1 MAGLIGARIP
11 RLEDGALLI
20 GKGRFIDDIV
30 LAGVLHAAFVRSPH
44 PHAAVRAVDAREA
57 LALPGVHAVLTLD
70 DLAPVLAKRR
80 MLRHSNS
87 GTPLD
92 RYWSFALADGEV
104 SYVGEAV
111 ALVIADNRYV
121 AEDAA
126 ALVAVDYDVLPSV
139 ADCRQAVAPTS
150 PAVRREL
157 NTNVAATYKVVYGD
171 AEAAFNKAAHVFHEE
186 LWQHR
191 GAAHPIEGR
200 GILAQ
205 WRDDMMTV
213 WASTQKAH
221 DLFQSLTALLD
232 FDESRLR
239 VATPDVGGG
248 FGPKLCVYPED
259 IAVVA
264 AAKLLRRSI
273 KWIEDRREHFTNA
286 AQERDQ
292 YWSVEIAV
300 DANARLLGVRGRLI
314 HDLGAYALQDVN
326 IPFNSASMMSGPYML
341 PALSIDVTVA
351 ATNKTPV
358 SSVRGAGYPQAAFAM
373 ERLMDRV
380 AREMRLERAEV
391 RRRNLIPAE
400 KMPYTKPL
408 KARSGA
414 SMRYDSGDYPSC
426 QAQVLQAA
434 RWDDFPQRQAA
445 ALRERRYIGIGL
457 AHGIKGTGRG
467 PFESGLVRVSNTG
480 RVSVF
485 TGAAAIGQGLGTA
498 LAQICAS
505 ELGLRAADITVV
517 PGDTSGV
524 SLGLGAFASRQ
535 TVTAG
540 SSVLLAARAVAEKA
554 KKLAS
559 HVLEAAEHDLEIADG
574 EVRVVGAP
582 QLAVKFGELARILK
596 GAPGYGFPPDIEP
609 GLEANVNW
617 RSDSLAYANA
627 CHVAEV
633 EVDPDT
639 GGVRILNYVALQD
652 SGILINPMMVDGQVV
667 RRRGAWH
674 RQRDPGMDGIRRE
687 RTAHHHDIGRLSAA
701 ERHGSSL
708 HRDDLPGNS
717 VAAQSARRQGRG
729 RGQHHPDRGG
739 GHLRHRGRV
748 ATFRCPHRANT
759 DHAAQAGRAHCQ
771 WRKVLKAERGR
782 NTNMRTP
789 MMACVRAARRSSHDR
804 RITRRHVE
812 RSNSA

>member
-1 MAGLIGARIP
+1 MTSRRRVFGTPRSCAARIRTPASAASTREP
-11 RLEDGALLI
+11 RW
-20 GKGRFIDDIV
+20 
-30 LAGVLHAAFVRSPH
+30 
-44 PHAAVRAVDAREA
+44 
-57 LALPGVHAVLTLD
+57 ALPGVHAVLTLD
-70 DLAPVLAKRR
+70 DLAPVLVQRR

-92 RYWSFALADGEV
+92 RFWSFALANGEV

-111 ALVIADNRYV
+111 AIVLADSRYL

-126 ALVAVDYDVLPSV
+126 ALVAVDYDVLPAV
-139 ADCRQAVAPTS
+139 ADCRQAGAAGA

-157 NTNVAATYKVVYGD
+157 NNNIASTSKVAFGD
-171 AEAAFNKAAHVFHEE
+171 IDAAFGKAAHVFHEE
-186 LWQHR
+186 IWQHR

-200 GILAQ
+200 GIVAE
-205 WRDDMMTV
+205 WRRDNESMTV

-221 DLFQSLTALLD
+221 DLFQSLTALLG

-264 AAKLLRRSI
+264 SARLVERPV
-273 KWIEDRREHFTNA
+273 KWVEDRREHFTNA

-292 YWSVEIAV
+292 YWSLDIAV
-300 DANARLLGVRGRLI
+300 DGEGRLLGVRGRLL

-326 IPFNSASMMSGPYML
+326 IPYNSASMMSGPYML
-341 PALSIDVTVA
+341 PALAMDVIVA

-380 AREMRLERAEV
+380 ARELGLDRADIRL
-391 RRRNLIPAE
+391 RNLIPPE

-414 SMRYDSGDYPSC
+414 SMRYDSGDYPAC
-426 QAQVLQAA
+426 HAQVLEAAGWHDFPRRRAAA
-434 RWDDFPQRQAA
+434 RAQG
-445 ALRERRYIGIGL
+445 RYLGIGL

-467 PFESGLVRVSNTG
+467 PFESGMVRVSNTG
-480 RVSVF
+480 RISVF
-485 TGAAAIGQGLGTA
+485 TGAAAIGQGLRTV

-505 ELGLRAADITVV
+505 ELGMRAEEVTVV
-517 PGDTSGV
+517 PGDTGGV

-540 SSVLLAARAVAEKA
+540 SSVLLAARAVADKA

-559 HVLEAAEHDLEIADG
+559 HVLEAAEHDLELVNG
-574 EVRVVGAP
+574 EVRVLGAP
-582 QLAVKFGELARILK
+582 QLAVKLGELARILK
-596 GAPGYGFPPDIEP
+596 GAPGYGFPPGIDP
-609 GLEANVNW
+609 GLDASVNW

-627 CHVAEV
+627 SHVAEV

-652 SGILINPMMVDGQVV
+652 SGTLINPMLVDGQVV
-667 RRRGAWH
+667 GGVAHGIGNALLEFMRFDDSAQPVTTTFADYLLPGATDVPTINTIYKETPSPLNPLGAKGAGEVSTIPTAAAVISAIEHALEPFGVRIAQTPIMPHELVAMIRGA
-674 RQRDPGMDGIRRE
+674 
-687 RTAHHHDIGRLSAA
+687 
-701 ERHGSSL
+701 
-708 HRDDLPGNS
+708 
-717 VAAQSARRQGRG
+717 
-729 RGQHHPDRGG
+729 
-739 GHLRHRGRV
+739 
-748 ATFRCPHRANT
+748 
-759 DHAAQAGRAHCQ
+759 
-771 WRKVLKAERGR
+771 K
-782 NTNMRTP
+782 
-789 MMACVRAARRSSHDR
+789 
-804 RITRRHVE
+804 
-812 RSNSA
+812 

>member
-57 LALPGVHAVLTLD
+57 LALPGVQAVLTLD
-70 DLAPVLAKRR
+70 DLAAVLAKRR

-171 AEAAFNKAAHVFHEE
+171 AEAAFNKAAHIFHEE

-300 DANARLLGVRGRLI
+300 DANARLLGARGRLI

-498 LAQICAS
+498 LAQICAERTRPARRGHHGS
-505 ELGLRAADITVV
+505 PRRYQRRVARPRSLCQPANRHRRLLRAAGRAGGGGKGEKARKPRAGGGRARSRDCRWR
-517 PGDTSGV
+517 G
-524 SLGLGAFASRQ
+524 ASRRR
-535 TVTAG
+535 
-540 SSVLLAARAVAEKA
+540 AA
-554 KKLAS
+554 
-559 HVLEAAEHDLEIADG
+559 
-574 EVRVVGAP
+574 
-582 QLAVKFGELARILK
+582 
-596 GAPGYGFPPDIEP
+596 
-609 GLEANVNW
+609 
-617 RSDSLAYANA
+617 A
-627 CHVAEV
+627 C
-633 EVDPDT
+633 
-639 GGVRILNYVALQD
+639 
-652 SGILINPMMVDGQVV
+652 GQV
-667 RRRGAWH
+667 R
-674 RQRDPGMDGIRRE
+674 
-687 RTAHHHDIGRLSAA
+687 
-701 ERHGSSL
+701 
-708 HRDDLPGNS
+708 
-717 VAAQSARRQGRG
+717 
-729 RGQHHPDRGG
+729 
-739 GHLRHRGRV
+739 
-748 ATFRCPHRANT
+748 
-759 DHAAQAGRAHCQ
+759 
-771 WRKVLKAERGR
+771 
-782 NTNMRTP
+782 
-789 MMACVRAARRSSHDR
+789 
-804 RITRRHVE
+804 
-812 RSNSA
+812 